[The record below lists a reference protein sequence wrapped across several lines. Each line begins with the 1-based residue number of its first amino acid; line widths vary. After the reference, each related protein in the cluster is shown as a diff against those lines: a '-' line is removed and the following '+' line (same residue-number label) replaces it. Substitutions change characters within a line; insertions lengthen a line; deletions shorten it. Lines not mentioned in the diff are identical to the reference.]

1 MLEMPR
7 NTETFVKSETQEPES
22 LNSPTPSFFFFNKN
36 TEAISQA
43 SIGAIQANSPGLW
56 RQGWGGGGGGEGSC
70 TVPLESR
77 AAPLD
82 PQEEAV

>member
-56 RQGWGGGGGGEGSC
+56 RGGGEGSC